1 MKFIHLSDLH
11 LGFQEEGREYTDPFK
26 SVSYAFDYAREKEIK
41 LVVISGDIFDRRDP
55 SSNIQKGFA
64 SILAKAIQDGIKIFI
79 ITGNHEGAP
88 FSERSIHLDVYK
100 ELELPNVI
108 ISKKPDLYEI
118 DGINFISLPYPFKR
132 NLLSKE
138 EYREKA
144 ESEILQILN
153 EKLLSIKKDL
163 LKNLKNKNPAVLV
176 AHLPITEGKMNE
188 AVYSRFD
195 TDLPISVEELD
206 DEKLSYIAL
215 GHYHKYQVITSRK
228 FGHPF
233 VYAGSLDRITFAEEN
248 DEKGFV
254 EVEIDKKTKTAS
266 FKFVK
271 NPFARKYYT
280 IYVKSDRDVEEVD
293 FKKAKESI
301 TRIVLMNDLENE
313 DLLKA
318 LAKKIELESVS
329 FFGILDK
336 RERKTNFIS
345 SSLTLNISPKEAIE
359 KYLKNKDDPFIRENL
374 DEIIEGAMG
383 IIKEVTDEK

>member
-11 LGFQEEGREYTDPFK
+11 LGFQEEGRELIDPFK
-26 SVSYAFDYAREKEIK
+26 SVSYAFDYARENEIK
-41 LVVISGDIFDRRDP
+41 LMVISGDIFDRRDP
-55 SSNIQKGFA
+55 PSKIQKGFA
-64 SILAKAIQDGIKIFI
+64 SILAKAIQDGIKVFI

-118 DGINFISLPYPFKR
+118 DGIYFISLPYPFKR
-132 NLLSKE
+132 NLLAKE
-138 EYREKA
+138 EYKEKT

-153 EKLLSIKKDL
+153 EKLLSIKNEL
-163 LKNLKNKNPAVLV
+163 LKNLPNKNPIVLV
-176 AHLPITEGKMNE
+176 AHLPVTEGKMNE

-206 DEKLSYIAL
+206 DEKISYTAL

-233 VYAGSLDRITFAEEN
+233 VYAGSLDRITFSEEN

-254 EVEIDKKTKTAS
+254 EVEIDKKTNNTS
-266 FKFVK
+266 FRFVK

-280 IYVKSDRDVEEVD
+280 IAVRSDKDIEEVD
-293 FKKAKESI
+293 FKKVKESI

-313 DLLKA
+313 DSLKS
-318 LAKKIELESVS
+318 LAKKIEAESLS
-329 FFGILDK
+329 FLGIIDK

-359 KYLKNKDDPFIRENL
+359 KYLKNKDDPFIKENL
-374 DEIIEGAMG
+374 DKIIEGAIE